1 MAWERNGGGAGA
13 LGVLTAVLG
22 MDILDVVDVSHGVL
36 EGIDAKNVGK
46 NRF

>member
-36 EGIDAKNVGK
+36 DRIEAEDVGE
-46 NRF
+46 NRS